1 MTSPTRL
8 ALALLALAA
17 APAAAD
23 DSALPPPLLQT
34 VETSAASL
42 VADAP
47 GRHAT
52 YVFDQDNG
60 LRIVCAPL
68 LVCDIALETGEVIS
82 DFATGDSKDWFI
94 QNFTAGPLR
103 TPHVIL
109 KPQGYDLATN
119 LIVATNR
126 RTYHFHLVSP
136 SESVTRGK
144 GFHYDR
150 LVSFSYP
157 AETLKHLA
165 AAPETVEAAPPP
177 PLSPASCADP
187 TCWSYRYR
195 VSPGRFAP
203 QRVLDDGAH
212 VYIQLSSREVP
223 ALFEVLPDRSTAPL
237 NYRFSSDSRW
247 IIVDRLFESARL
259 VLRTHRR
266 ESTITIERI
275 AHR

>member
-1 MTSPTRL
+1 MRSTALRLL
-8 ALALLALAA
+8 ALFVLAA
-17 APAAAD
+17 APAVAAD
-23 DSALPPPLLQT
+23 SAVPPPLLQA
-34 VETSAASL
+34 VETPAVSL

-47 GRHAT
+47 GKHTT
-52 YVFDQDNG
+52 YVFDEEKG

-94 QNFTAGPLR
+94 QNFTAGPLQ

-136 SESVTRGK
+136 SEATSRAK

-150 LVSFSYP
+150 LVSFSYLG
-157 AETLKHLA
+157 ETLQHVA
-165 AAPETVEAAPPP
+165 AAQEPPAAEPAR
-177 PLSPASCADP
+177 PLASSRCADP
-187 TCWSYRYR
+187 TCWRYRYR

-203 QRVLDDGAH
+203 LRVLDDGEH
-212 VYIQLSSREVP
+212 VYIQLSSHEAP
-223 ALFEVLPDRSTAPL
+223 ALFEILPDKSTAPL
-237 NYRFSSDSRW
+237 NYRFSDDSRW

-259 VLRTHRR
+259 VVRLPRR
-266 ESTITIERI
+266 EMTTTIERMD
-275 AHR
+275 HR

>member
-1 MTSPTRL
+1 MRAPVRL
-8 ALALLALAA
+8 VLAVLALAA
-17 APAAAD
+17 APAAAE
-23 DSALPPPLLQT
+23 DSPPPLLQAA
-34 VETSAASL
+34 ETSPASL

-47 GRHAT
+47 GRHT
-52 YVFDQDNG
+52 TQVFDEGNG

-165 AAPETVEAAPPP
+165 AGPETVEAAPPP
-177 PLSPASCADP
+177 PLSPAGCADP

-247 IIVDRLFESARL
+247 IILDRLFESARL

-275 AHR
+275 AHH